1 MSPRIVYN
9 ILCEVKSGIYTCV
22 RGQNQTENSGGGR
35 WTVAVGREER
45 RRAHITLRVGRVGRV
60 VHHHLQPCEA
70 VCVVEDQSG
79 REVLA
84 EAEAAPRD
92 IVAGCRV
99 VASLTVRGS
108 CRCSK
113 TLATRRSPR
122 GGLSRGHSDH

>member
-1 MSPRIVYN
+1 M
-9 ILCEVKSGIYTCV
+9 CAW
-22 RGQNQTENSGGGR
+22 GQNQTENSGGGR

-99 VASLTVRGS
+99 AGDGGPFCVGSLAHGQRKLSLQQDVGNQAVTEVR
-108 CRCSK
+108 
-113 TLATRRSPR
+113 A
-122 GGLSRGHSDH
+122 